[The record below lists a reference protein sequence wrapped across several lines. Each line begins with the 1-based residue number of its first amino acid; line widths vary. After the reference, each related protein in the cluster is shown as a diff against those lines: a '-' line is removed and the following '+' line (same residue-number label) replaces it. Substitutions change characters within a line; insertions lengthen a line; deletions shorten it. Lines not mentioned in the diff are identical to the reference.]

1 MHSIHHPFDLSISAD
16 QGDFMIEEMPESK
29 QYLSDCLATA
39 SSASTVACSCVPSTA
54 ASLACIGSIISCGK
68 TPPPP

>member
-1 MHSIHHPFDLSISAD
+1 MNGINHPFDMSISAD
-16 QGDFMIEEMPESK
+16 KADFMIEEMPESK

-39 SSASTVACSCVPSTA
+39 SSASTVACGCSPSTA

-68 TPPPP
+68 NSSY